1 VAGNALKVHER
12 LFGYPLISVNS
23 VARRLGVSFPAANR
37 LTERMVD
44 IGILTEVTG
53 HARNRVFSYAAYI
66 ALFSGE

>member
-1 VAGNALKVHER
+1 
-12 LFGYPLISVNS
+12 
-23 VARRLGVSFPAANR
+23 
-37 LTERMVD
+37 MVD